1 MGYTKIYHKNCAATG
16 KRFILNQ
23 GGTRSSKTYSL
34 MQIAYLLALKYSYK
48 PITISIASETMP
60 HLRRG
65 AMKDFFDYLNHEN
78 IYSPSSFNKTNF
90 IYSIGKA
97 KIEFFSVDSP
107 DRVHGPSRDYLF
119 CNEIQNWKY
128 ETFFHLA
135 QRTSISIYADWNP
148 THEFFIYP
156 EFINNPQYAP
166 DLSLIKSNIFDN
178 QFCPEA
184 IKKDVLLRA
193 ERDANYKRVY
203 LDGEIGSIEGLVYP
217 NFKLCDNIPAHIKN
231 ISYGLDFGF
240 NHPTVLVKIGID
252 NINKRIYVREL
263 CYKSEMLN
271 SDISQE
277 LTNAGIRKKS
287 DEVFCDS
294 ARPDSIEELYRM
306 GWNVKGV
313 GAKHVV
319 DEINMIKE
327 FDLYVTK
334 DSLNGIKELRSYS
347 WKTDKN
353 GLILNEPVKFQDDFV
368 DAMRYGII
376 PKIRSG
382 YKLNFI

>member
-1 MGYTKIYHKNCAATG
+1 MDTTNVWDRNCAAKT
-16 KRFILNQ
+16 RYILNP
-23 GGTRSSKTYSL
+23 GGTRSSKTVSL
-34 MQIAYLLALKYSYK
+34 MQIAYHLALKLK
-48 PITISIASETMP
+48 EQPITITVASETMP
-60 HLRRG
+60 HMKKG
-65 AMKDFFDYLNHEN
+65 AMKDFYDYLNKQN
-78 IYSPSSFNKTNF
+78 VYNPSSENKSD
-90 IYSIGKA
+90 YYYKIGKA
-97 KIEFFSVDSP
+97 KVEFMSVDSP
-107 DRVHGPSRDYLF
+107 DRVHGPGRDYLF

-128 ETFFHLA
+128 ETFFHMA
-135 QRTSISIYADWNP
+135 QRTSLRIYADWNP

-156 EFINNPQYAP
+156 EYINNPQYKN
-166 DLSLIKSNIFDN
+166 DITVIKSNIFDN

-252 NINKRIYVREL
+252 NMNRKLYVQEL

-287 DEVFCDS
+287 DDVFCDS

-327 FDLYVTK
+327 YDLFVTK

-353 GLILNEPVKFQDDFV
+353 GMILNEPVKFQDDFC
-368 DAMRYGII
+368 DALRYGCI
-376 PKIRSG
+376 PRIRNS
-382 YKLNFI
+382 YKLGFI